1 MNYRHA
7 FHAGNFADVLKHA
20 VLVRIL
26 LHLCGKEAP
35 FRVIDTHAGVG
46 RYDLSSDEASRT
58 GEWRAGIGRLIERPP
73 TGEAGELL
81 APYLDLV
88 REENSR
94 REIKTY
100 PGSPAIA
107 QALCRAQDWMI
118 FCELHPD
125 DYAAL
130 QSNTGRDKRAK
141 AVEIDGWTALKAY
154 LPPKERRGLVLIDP
168 AFEEPNEFER
178 LASGL
183 AEAHRRWGTGIYLQ
197 WYPVKNADTVR
208 AFEKR
213 MAALQIPKILRAEL
227 SIGTQPHRPD
237 ALHACGLAI
246 VNPPWPLEAELK
258 TLLPAL
264 SRSLA
269 LDGRGTYRLDWLAQ

>member
-35 FRVIDTHAGVG
+35 FRVIDTHAGIG
-46 RYDLSSDEASRT
+46 RYDLSSDAASRT
-58 GEWRAGIGRLIERPP
+58 GEWRGGIGRLLEQPP
-73 TGEAGELL
+73 TGDAGELL
-81 APYLDLV
+81 APYLALV
-88 REENSR
+88 HGENTG
-94 REIKTY
+94 REIKSY

-107 QALCRAQDWMI
+107 QALCRTQDRMI

-125 DYAAL
+125 DCAAL
-130 QSNTGRDKRAK
+130 RNNTGRDKRAK
-141 AVEIDGWTALKAY
+141 PVEIDGWTALKAY

-168 AFEEPNEFER
+168 AFEEPGEFER
-178 LASGL
+178 LASSL
-183 AEAHRRWGTGIYLQ
+183 AEAHRRWATGIYLL
-197 WYPVKNADTVR
+197 WYPIKNGDEVR

-227 SIGTQPHRPD
+227 SVGVQTKKPD
-237 ALHACGLAI
+237 ALHACGLAVI
-246 VNPPWPLEAELK
+246 NPPWPLEDELK

-269 LDGRGTYRLDWLAQ
+269 AGGRGNYRLDWLAR

>member
-35 FRVIDTHAGVG
+35 FRVIDTHAGIG
-46 RYDLSSDEASRT
+46 RYDLSSNEASRT
-58 GEWRAGIGRLIERPP
+58 GEWRAGIGRLLERTPA
-73 TGEAGELL
+73 GEAGELL
-81 APYLDLV
+81 APYLALV
-88 REENSR
+88 RGENTG
-94 REIKTY
+94 REIKNY

-107 QALCRAQDWMI
+107 QRLCREQDRMI

-125 DYAAL
+125 DHAML
-130 QSNTGRDKRAK
+130 RSNTGRDKRVK
-141 AVEIDGWTALKAY
+141 PVEIDGWTALKAY
-154 LPPKERRGLVLIDP
+154 LPPKERRGLVLVDP
-168 AFEEPNEFER
+168 AFEEPGEFER

-183 AEAHRRWGTGIYLQ
+183 AEAHRRWATGIYLL
-197 WYPVKNADTVR
+197 WYPIKNGDEVR

-213 MAALQIPKILRAEL
+213 MAALQISKILRAEL
-227 SIGTQPHRPD
+227 SVGAGAEKLD
-237 ALHACGLAI
+237 ALYACGLAVI
-246 VNPPWPLEAELK
+246 NPPWPLEDELK

-264 SRSLA
+264 GRSLA
-269 LDGRGTYRLDWLAQ
+269 ADGRGNHRLDWLAR

>member
-1 MNYRHA
+1 VNYRHA

-26 LHLCGKEAP
+26 SHLRGKEAP
-35 FRVIDTHAGVG
+35 FRVIDTHAGIG
-46 RYDLSSDEASRT
+46 RYDLSGEKASRT
-58 GEWRAGIGRLIERPP
+58 GEWRAGIGRLLEHPP
-73 TGEAGELL
+73 SGAAGELL
-81 APYLDLV
+81 APFLALV
-88 REENSR
+88 RGENAG
-94 REIKTY
+94 REIKHY
-100 PGSPAIA
+100 PGSPLIA
-107 QALCRAQDWMI
+107 KTLCREQDRMI
-118 FCELHPD
+118 FCELHPED
-125 DYAAL
+125 FSTL
-130 QSNTGRDKRAK
+130 RNNTGRDKRAK

-183 AEAHRRWGTGIYLQ
+183 AEAHRRWATGIYLV
-197 WYPVKNADTVR
+197 WYPVKNGDEVR

-213 MAALQIPKILRAEL
+213 MAGLQISKILRAEL
-227 SIGTQPHRPD
+227 SVGAPTDKPD
-237 ALHACGLAI
+237 ALHACGLI
-246 VNPPWPLEAELK
+246 VINPPWPLEDELK

-269 LDGRGTYRLDWLAQ
+269 SGGRGNYRLDWLAR

>member
-35 FRVIDTHAGVG
+35 FRVIDTHAGIG
-46 RYDLSSDEASRT
+46 RYDLSSNEASRT
-58 GEWRAGIGRLIERPP
+58 GEWRAGIGRLLERPP
-73 TGEAGELL
+73 AGEAGELL
-81 APYLDLV
+81 APYLALV
-88 REENSR
+88 GGENTG
-94 REIKTY
+94 REIKNY

-107 QALCRAQDWMI
+107 QRLCREQDRMI

-125 DYAAL
+125 DHAML
-130 QSNTGRDKRAK
+130 RSNTGRDKRVK
-141 AVEIDGWTALKAY
+141 PVEIDGWTALKAY
-154 LPPKERRGLVLIDP
+154 LPPKERRGLVLVDP
-168 AFEEPNEFER
+168 AFEEPREFER

-183 AEAHRRWGTGIYLQ
+183 AEAHRRWATGIYLL
-197 WYPVKNADTVR
+197 WYPIKNGDEVR

-213 MAALQIPKILRAEL
+213 MAALQISKILRAEL
-227 SIGTQPHRPD
+227 SVGAGAEKPD
-237 ALHACGLAI
+237 ALYACGLAVI
-246 VNPPWPLEAELK
+246 NPPWPLEDELK

-264 SRSLA
+264 GRSLA
-269 LDGRGTYRLDWLAQ
+269 ADGRGNHRLDWLAR

>member
-1 MNYRHA
+1 VNYRHA

-35 FRVIDTHAGVG
+35 FRVIDTHAGIG
-46 RYDLSSDEASRT
+46 RYDLSSDAASRT
-58 GEWRAGIGRLIERPP
+58 GEWRAGIGRLMEQPP

-81 APYLDLV
+81 ARYLALV
-88 REENSR
+88 RGENTGH
-94 REIKTY
+94 EIKNY

-107 QALCRAQDWMI
+107 QALCRAQDRMI

-125 DYAAL
+125 DHAAL
-130 QSNTGRDKRAK
+130 RNNTGRDKRVK
-141 AVEIDGWTALKAY
+141 SVEIDGWTALKAY
-154 LPPKERRGLVLIDP
+154 LPPRERRGLVLIDP
-168 AFEEPNEFER
+168 AFEEPGEFER
-178 LASGL
+178 LISGL
-183 AEAHRRWGTGIYLQ
+183 AEAHRRWATGIYLL
-197 WYPVKNADTVR
+197 WYPIKNGDEVR

-227 SIGTQPHRPD
+227 SVGVQAQKPD

-246 VNPPWPLEAELK
+246 VNPPWPLEDELK
-258 TLLPAL
+258 TLLPVL

-269 LDGRGTYRLDWLAQ
+269 AGGRGNYRLDCLAR